1 MHQAFPV
8 EPQRWAD
15 GWVGNLGL
23 EPHPDQYAA
32 HVAEVFAVAK
42 RVLRP
47 DGVAW
52 IILADS
58 YASSPNF
65 ASSTNRYGKSGAAGH
80 RPPPSTI
87 GVRHKSLVGVP
98 WRVALALQADGW
110 AIRNE
115 ITWEKPNAKPSDA
128 KDRLLVHH
136 ETIFMLS
143 RSRKYF
149 FDRAAVGPEFSKTV
163 WTMKATK
170 GRGGHFAVK
179 PMGIIEP
186 MIRMGCPPGG
196 VVLDP
201 FAGTG
206 TVGEVAVRLGRG
218 FVGIDLCR
226 EWEEAARKR
235 LRSLVSPGRSGD
247 RDYL

>member
-1 MHQAFPV
+1 
-8 EPQRWAD
+8 
-15 GWVGNLGL
+15 
-23 EPHPDQYAA
+23 
-32 HVAEVFAVAK
+32 
-42 RVLRP
+42 
-47 DGVAW
+47 
-52 IILADS
+52 
-58 YASSPNF
+58 
-65 ASSTNRYGKSGAAGH
+65 
-80 RPPPSTI
+80 
-87 GVRHKSLVGVP
+87 
-98 WRVALALQADGW
+98 
-110 AIRNE
+110 
-115 ITWEKPNAKPSDA
+115 
-128 KDRLLVHH
+128 
-136 ETIFMLS
+136 MLS